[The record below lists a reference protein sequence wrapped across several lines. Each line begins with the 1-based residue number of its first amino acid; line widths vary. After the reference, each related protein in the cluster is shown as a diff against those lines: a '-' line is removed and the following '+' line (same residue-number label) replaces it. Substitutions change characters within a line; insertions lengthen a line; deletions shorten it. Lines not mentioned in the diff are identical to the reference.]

1 MKQLVEAT
9 PPSDL
14 LSAAEKEELWSAVAS
29 GDQEVRRLILP
40 EHVSHTL
47 VGKVGHIPLHALQEA
62 AVEKT
67 VREKILERRSAV
79 HERCKAEVEK
89 RSRFEDGVSHHLTV
103 NSSTPSHLSL
113 FYLSPSPP
121 FLFSD

>member
-1 MKQLVEAT
+1 MECSGIRR
-9 PPSDL
+9 PGG
-14 LSAAEKEELWSAVAS
+14 EET
-29 GDQEVRRLILP
+29 LILP

-47 VGKVGHIPLHALQEA
+47 VGKVDHIPLHPLQEA
-62 AVEKT
+62 AVEKAA
-67 VREKILERRSAV
+67 VEKAAREKILERRSAV

-113 FYLSPSPP
+113 FHLSPSPP